1 MILLGCVFG
10 AVSAQSTGYSAVF
23 DDYSILTVNFWSRAL
38 VRMAAVTIQLGVMKP
53 VLRVSTQPTD
63 RPYIPLSV
71 GPCLKLMYILGN
83 AETNLDWDLQLVRNG
98 KLFWKSTYYRN
109 QKRSL
114 ISICQTPSTIIHLKK
129 IKLNKFVIY

>member
-53 VLRVSTQPTD
+53 VLKVSTQPTV
-63 RPYIPLSV
+63 RATSV
-71 GPCLKLMYILGN
+71 RGPTSLKYILGN
-83 AETNLDWDLQLVRNG
+83 AETHLDWNLQLVRNG
-98 KLFWKSTYYRN
+98 KLFWKSSYYRN

-114 ISICQTPSTIIHLKK
+114 ISICQTPSTIIQVFNTKYSMSHT
-129 IKLNKFVIY
+129 V